1 MSSHLKFND
10 DNSDYDPSDSDE
22 DYTENE
28 KILLKKV
35 RNRHSKDSDSEVGGV
50 KGCYNS

>member
-1 MSSHLKFND
+1 VCRFND

-28 KILLKKV
+28 KILLKKLEIDIQ
-35 RNRHSKDSDSEVGGV
+35 KTQTV
-50 KGCYNS
+50 K